1 MVLGGDITK
10 EEIMSDELEIN
21 YGEDENSQIP
31 DEQLLWTHQ
40 VLNDF
45 EQSIDSLGIETIMF
59 LMSSEHEKI
68 LSAWIKNKV
77 DIQNRRKQ

>member
-1 MVLGGDITK
+1 M
-10 EEIMSDELEIN
+10 DEREVIFE
-21 YGEDENSQIP
+21 EDESVSIP
-31 DEQLLWTHQ
+31 DEELLWTHQ

-45 EQSIDSLGIETIMF
+45 EQSIDQLGIETIMF

-77 DIQNRRKQ
+77 DIQHRRKQ

>member
-1 MVLGGDITK
+1 M
-10 EEIMSDELEIN
+10 
-21 YGEDENSQIP
+21 P
-31 DEQLLWTHQ
+31 DEELLWTHQ

-77 DIQNRRKQ
+77 DIQNRRRQ

>member
-1 MVLGGDITK
+1 MT
-10 EEIMSDELEIN
+10 DEREVMFE
-21 YGEDENSQIP
+21 EDESVSIP
-31 DEQLLWTHQ
+31 DEELLWTHQ

-45 EQSIDSLGIETIMF
+45 EQSIDQLGIETVMF

-77 DIQNRRKQ
+77 DIQHRRKQ

>member
-1 MVLGGDITK
+1 MT
-10 EEIMSDELEIN
+10 DEREVVFE
-21 YGEDENSQIP
+21 EDESVSIP
-31 DEQLLWTHQ
+31 DEELLWTHQ

-45 EQSIDSLGIETIMF
+45 EQSIDQLGIETVMF

-77 DIQNRRKQ
+77 DIQDRRKQ

>member
-1 MVLGGDITK
+1 MT
-10 EEIMSDELEIN
+10 DEREVMFE
-21 YGEDENSQIP
+21 EDESVSIP
-31 DEQLLWTHQ
+31 DEELLWTHQ

-45 EQSIDSLGIETIMF
+45 EQSIDQLGIETVMF

-77 DIQNRRKQ
+77 DIQDRRKQ

>member
-1 MVLGGDITK
+1 MT
-10 EEIMSDELEIN
+10 DEREVMFE
-21 YGEDENSQIP
+21 EDESISIP
-31 DEQLLWTHQ
+31 DEELLWTHQ

-45 EQSIDSLGIETIMF
+45 EQSIDQLGIETVMF

-77 DIQNRRKQ
+77 DIQHRRKQ

>member
-1 MVLGGDITK
+1 MT
-10 EEIMSDELEIN
+10 DEREVVFE
-21 YGEDENSQIP
+21 EDESVSIP
-31 DEQLLWTHQ
+31 DEELLWTHQ

-45 EQSIDSLGIETIMF
+45 EQSIDQLGIETVMF

-77 DIQNRRKQ
+77 DIQHRRKQ

>member
-1 MVLGGDITK
+1 M
-10 EEIMSDELEIN
+10 DEDLEIN
-21 YGEDENSQIP
+21 YQEEEAVSIP
-31 DEQLLWTHQ
+31 DEELLWTHQ

-45 EQSIDSLGIETIMF
+45 EQSIDQLGIETVMF

-77 DIQNRRKQ
+77 DIQDRRKQ

>member
-1 MVLGGDITK
+1 MT
-10 EEIMSDELEIN
+10 DEREVMFE
-21 YGEDENSQIP
+21 EDESVSIP
-31 DEQLLWTHQ
+31 DEELLWTHQ

-45 EQSIDSLGIETIMF
+45 EQSIDQLGIETVMF

-77 DIQNRRKQ
+77 DIQNRRRQ

>member
-1 MVLGGDITK
+1 MT
-10 EEIMSDELEIN
+10 DEREVMFE
-21 YGEDENSQIP
+21 EDETVSIP
-31 DEQLLWTHQ
+31 DEELLWTHQ

-45 EQSIDSLGIETIMF
+45 EQSIDQLGIETVMF